1 MHPITLQCTFKITL
15 WKMLAMMMIRRKEGN
30 HFPSF
35 ILKSPLLIF
44 SNVILKYK
52 VLQYEITVEWST
64 RNSQFFEGT
73 KTSHVLSRILN
84 LKLCLRVQKL
94 TLNANVQKNII
105 INERNVL
112 LN

>member
-44 SNVILKYK
+44 SNVILKCK

-73 KTSHVLSRILN
+73 KTSHVLFAYSQSQIMPSRA
-84 LKLCLRVQKL
+84 KAYAKCKRAK
-94 TLNANVQKNII
+94 KHHHK
-105 INERNVL
+105 
-112 LN
+112 